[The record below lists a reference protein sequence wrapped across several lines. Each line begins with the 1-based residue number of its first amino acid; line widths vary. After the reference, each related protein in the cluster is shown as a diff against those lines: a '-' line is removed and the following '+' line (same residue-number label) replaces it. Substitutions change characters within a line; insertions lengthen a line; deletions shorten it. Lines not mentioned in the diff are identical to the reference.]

1 MRMDSIPYERIV
13 VQEGDLNSYAR
24 VRNAALAGFA
34 SHGVDATSIRA
45 VARAAGV
52 SAGLVQHHFPNK
64 DALRDAVNAY
74 VVAIATQA
82 FSDLPDA
89 GSPEEIQRELG
100 DRVTAFVRDHPT
112 ALRYVARSV
121 ADGDEAATAIF
132 DAFVAI
138 ARQQWERLALE
149 GLLRDDADVEW
160 SALHVVLL
168 NLATVLLEPAINR
181 HLPAGLR
188 DAEQLERWNQASSAL
203 FKEGVYRPTL
213 PAKGKTRST
222 QPSSEAATRRR

>member
-1 MRMDSIPYERIV
+1 MQENSIPYDRIAV
-13 VQEGDLNSYAR
+13 REEDLNSYAR

-34 SHGVDATSIRA
+34 RHGVDATSIRA

-52 SAGLVQHHFPNK
+52 SPGLVQHHFASK
-64 DALRDAVNAY
+64 EALRDAVNSY

-82 FSDLPDA
+82 FSDLPDS
-89 GSPEEIQRELG
+89 GSPEDIQQELG

-121 ADGDEAATAIF
+121 ADGNAPATAIF

-138 ARQQWERLALE
+138 ARQQWERLARH
-149 GLLRDDADVEW
+149 GLLREDADIEW

-168 NLATVLLEPAINR
+168 NLATVLLELAINR
-181 HLPAGLR
+181 HLPADLR
-188 DAEQLERWNQASSAL
+188 DPEQLERWNQASSAL
-203 FKEGVYRPTL
+203 FREGVYRSVPRPRRA
-213 PAKGKTRST
+213 PAP
-222 QPSSEAATRRR
+222 PS